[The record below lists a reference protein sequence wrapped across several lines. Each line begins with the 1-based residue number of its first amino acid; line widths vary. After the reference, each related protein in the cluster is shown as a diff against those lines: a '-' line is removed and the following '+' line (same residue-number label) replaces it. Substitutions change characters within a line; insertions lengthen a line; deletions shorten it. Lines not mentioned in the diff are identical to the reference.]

1 MCALGKHRVQ
11 AAPSLLDPWKVKTC
25 RIADCLYEI
34 GIRRVGVGS
43 RNGSVLPHGKRGN
56 GVAEFIPE
64 IGVASAAAVSGPEIG
79 VNAEL
84 CEIGE
89 ASESLVRS
97 CGLARGEST
106 EGIKIDRVRPF
117 GSEVGVQK
125 NFVAQFVFGVIG
137 DVLVH
142 VSVKLKDSIGVSGV
156 SAGGLRGISGNQL
169 AGEFGDFSVLDTC
182 EFVVLQPDIAL
193 DDFRRGDET
202 KDRGIA
208 LTERPTLVLSER
220 GQALGQQSGTG
231 RGCGS
236 G

>member
-1 MCALGKHRVQ
+1 MCALGKHWVQ
-11 AAPSLLDPWKVKTC
+11 AAPSLFDPRKVKSCGVT
-25 RIADCLYEI
+25 DCLDEI
-34 GIRRVGVGS
+34 SIGRVGVSSG
-43 RNGSVLPHGKRGN
+43 NGGVLAHGKRWN
-56 GVAEFIPE
+56 GVAEFVAE

-106 EGIKIDRVRPF
+106 EGIKIDRVRAF

-169 AGEFGDFSVLDTC
+169 AGEFGDFSVL
-182 EFVVLQPDIAL
+182 
-193 DDFRRGDET
+193 
-202 KDRGIA
+202 
-208 LTERPTLVLSER
+208 
-220 GQALGQQSGTG
+220 
-231 RGCGS
+231 
-236 G
+236 